1 MPIQIVS
8 TSKQEVTKIACPNC
22 GERVKQIGLR
32 KDSVIDGLSFKCKKC
47 GLFWEVKTT
56 NESNKA

>member
-1 MPIQIVS
+1 MSVQIIE
-8 TSKQEVTKIACPNC
+8 TDKKEVTKIACPAC

-47 GLFWEVKTT
+47 GMFWEVKTT
-56 NESNKA
+56 TTTK